1 MKNGDSTSESNKA
14 GMAQGERPL
23 RWRMSRP
30 ARLPREEKAADPRD
44 VKPEVDKEG
53 ANLSDRR

>member
-1 MKNGDSTSESNKA
+1 MKNGDSTSDAKKA
-14 GMAQGERPL
+14 GTAQGERPL

-30 ARLPREEKAADPRD
+30 ARSPRDEKAADS
-44 VKPEVDKEG
+44 PELEPELDKES